1 MASSETS
8 SSEMGSSETS
18 SLETSPS
25 QIFHQKCKNSQEGS
39 FCLKFKFVD
48 KLWETFFGIKS
59 IKICAEF

>member
-1 MASSETS
+1 MTSSETS

-48 KLWETFFGIKS
+48 KFVGYIFDIKS

>member
-1 MASSETS
+1 MTSSETS

-18 SLETSPS
+18 SSETSPS

-48 KLWETFFGIKS
+48 KFGIA
-59 IKICAEF
+59 IVLH